1 MILIL
6 QQYNLFL
13 NVIRYDEDV
22 NTCPFVFDSF
32 LDWYKTQEIFH
43 KVVLQEPLCDKGVD
57 AFLLTLKFVFRSFV
71 TNKMLEKFDDVV
83 VFSNDDVDLNDIY
96 SDIVT
101 LFSDGTGINT
111 IS

>member
-1 MILIL
+1 M
-6 QQYNLFL
+6 
-13 NVIRYDEDV
+13 
-22 NTCPFVFDSF
+22 
-32 LDWYKTQEIFH
+32 
-43 KVVLQEPLCDKGVD
+43 QEPFCDKGVD
-57 AFLLTLKFVFRSFV
+57 AFLLTLKFVFLSFV
-71 TNKMLEKFDDVV
+71 TNKMLEIFDDVV

>member
-1 MILIL
+1 MMKLLIL
-6 QQYNLFL
+6 ALLYLILFL
-13 NVIRYDEDV
+13 IDI
-22 NTCPFVFDSF
+22 
-32 LDWYKTQEIFH
+32 TQEIFH
-43 KVVLQEPLCDKGVD
+43 KVGLQEPLCDKGVD

>member
-1 MILIL
+1 M
-6 QQYNLFL
+6 
-13 NVIRYDEDV
+13 
-22 NTCPFVFDSF
+22 
-32 LDWYKTQEIFH
+32 
-43 KVVLQEPLCDKGVD
+43 CDKGVD
-57 AFLLTLKFVFRSFV
+57 AFLLTLKFVFRSFA

>member
-1 MILIL
+1 M
-6 QQYNLFL
+6 
-13 NVIRYDEDV
+13 
-22 NTCPFVFDSF
+22 
-32 LDWYKTQEIFH
+32 LD
-43 KVVLQEPLCDKGVD
+43 
-57 AFLLTLKFVFRSFV
+57 
-71 TNKMLEKFDDVV
+71 KFDDAV

>member
-1 MILIL
+1 M
-6 QQYNLFL
+6 
-13 NVIRYDEDV
+13 
-22 NTCPFVFDSF
+22 
-32 LDWYKTQEIFH
+32 
-43 KVVLQEPLCDKGVD
+43 QEPLCDKGVD
-57 AFLLTLKFVFRSFV
+57 AFLVTLKFVFRSFA